1 VRNDAYF
8 YKKWL
13 RDVYGLK
20 TRIVKKFKKR
30 IKGMAADKP
39 NGEKN
44 DNIDENKGGDIK
56 KGTEKNTNEN
66 KGGGIKRGIKG
77 NTDEET
83 NKKPL
88 FKKKFTILLRF
99 KCLRPR
105 PLPPRLR
112 NAVLPV
118 KIIRFKKELIKNK
131 TKRCNNARKIRSK
144 YANKIKNQNNV

>member
-20 TRIVKKFKKR
+20 TRVVKKFKKR
-30 IKGMAADKP
+30 IKGMAAGKP
-39 NGEKN
+39 SGEKN
-44 DNIDENKGGDIK
+44 DNIGENKGGD
-56 KGTEKNTNEN
+56 
-66 KGGGIKRGIKG
+66 IKRGIKG
-77 NTDEET
+77 NTGEET
-83 NKKPL
+83 NEKPL
-88 FKKKFTILLRF
+88 FKIIFFTILLSF
-99 KCLRPR
+99 KRLRPR
-105 PLPPRLR
+105 SLSPRLR

-144 YANKIKNQNNV
+144 YANKIKNKNNV